1 MAGWSLAQAGSGRRP
16 VTVTAAPFSNAKIRL
31 MRTRV
36 RRCTVAFLLCALI
49 VPLRP
54 ALAQRSSPSRVREF
68 LSTERRLT
76 PPEVAEVVE
85 AASEYVA
92 GRPFRLTTAPG
103 VGLELM
109 LDAHG
114 HLRFAR
120 DLADRSVVNE
130 YTGRAAR
137 HCDDGALA
145 TGELAVE
152 YRYEDGE
159 WTAAARLVGPTEP
172 GLAFAALL
180 SGYIKLEDA
189 GLTADRRARGF
200 RSSSKPPE
208 TQTLFV
214 DVRSALPLRWE
225 AADERGERLSYSIEY
240 DSSLDLWP
248 PRGVPVPECIER
260 S

>member
-1 MAGWSLAQAGSGRRP
+1 
-16 VTVTAAPFSNAKIRL
+16 

-36 RRCTVAFLLCALI
+36 RRCTVTFLLCALI

-85 AASEYVA
+85 AVSEYLA
-92 GRPFRLTTAPG
+92 GLPFRLTTAPG

-137 HCDDGALA
+137 HCDDGALD
-145 TGELAVE
+145 TGELVVE

-159 WTAAARLVGPTEP
+159 WTATARLVGPMEP

-180 SGYIKLEDA
+180 SGDIKLEDA

-200 RSSSKPPE
+200 RSPSKPPE

-240 DSSLDLWP
+240 DRSLDLWP

>member
-1 MAGWSLAQAGSGRRP
+1 
-16 VTVTAAPFSNAKIRL
+16 

-36 RRCTVAFLLCALI
+36 RRCTVPFLLCALI

-92 GRPFRLTTAPG
+92 GRPFRLTTTPG

-114 HLRFAR
+114 RLHFAR
-120 DLADRSVVNE
+120 DPADCCVLTE

-137 HCDDGALA
+137 YCDDGALA
-145 TGELAVE
+145 TGEQVVE

-159 WTAAARLVGPTEP
+159 WTATARLVGPMEP

-180 SGYIKLEDA
+180 SGRIELEDA
-189 GLTADRRARGF
+189 GLTFDRRARGF
-200 RSSSKPPE
+200 RSPSKQPE

-240 DSSLDLWP
+240 DRSLDLWP

-260 S
+260 P